1 MSPPSVISPTAV
13 SAVSGGDLYSITK
26 WADEQRAELAYL
38 ASECRALR
46 ADADAAEYELTL
58 ETSDLSA
65 DPPPDFIAVIGTMLE
80 AATAQLDANVRRVCA
95 DAESTVNRAKTEAQ
109 RLQQVPIKQV
119 PLDST
124 GTDIDAFLAQPTAC
138 DDGKFDLR
146 ETFWGDLYNQQG
158 FSPLRRFARSEL

>member
-13 SAVSGGDLYSITK
+13 SAVSGEGLYSITK

-65 DPPPDFIAVIGTMLE
+65 DPPPDFIAAIATMLE
-80 AATAQLDANVRRVCA
+80 AGTAQLDADICRIRA

-109 RLQQVPIKQV
+109 RLQRV

-124 GTDIDAFLAQPTAC
+124 GIDIDAFLAQPTAC

-146 ETFWGDLYNQQG
+146 ETFWGELYNQQG
-158 FSPLRRFARSEL
+158 FSPLRRFARSES